1 MMHNYAMPL
10 HTYAKVTM
18 SPSRPTNAEAPHQ
31 DSREER
37 RGHILQLLEHER
49 LRSQAELQ
57 ERLAAAGHE
66 VNQATLSRDLRD
78 LGVVKGRDGYE
89 LPAAPPAQ
97 NAPPQLWQ
105 AVHTWLLSATAA
117 QNLVVLRTPAGGAQ
131 ALGLALD
138 HAALPGLVG
147 TIAGDDTVLAVCTD
161 HKQAKSLVRQLA
173 GNKKAGA

>member
-1 MMHNYAMPL
+1 M
-10 HTYAKVTM
+10 TT
-18 SPSRPTNAEAPHQ
+18 TQ
-31 DSREER
+31 DSRDGR
-37 RGHILQLLEHER
+37 RQRILQLLEHER

-57 ERLAAAGHE
+57 ERLAAGGHE

-105 AVHTWLLSATAA
+105 AVHTWLLGATAA

-147 TIAGDDTVLAVCTD
+147 TIAGDDTVLAVCADNRKAKALT
-161 HKQAKSLVRQLA
+161 KQLL
-173 GNKKAGA
+173 GKKAGPA